1 MCLYVCVVC
10 IYLHIHV
17 CIPINIYMHVF
28 AYFRSRNPDAL
39 NLLIKLFIERSHS
52 LWKVPE
58 VCTAARVAK
67 KRYHG
72 VSIRAYLIISFCICT
87 YMCMYAH
94 NHTYTHY
101 VRQQELLTKRLLHVM
116 FLLIHA

>member
-1 MCLYVCVVC
+1 
-10 IYLHIHV
+10 
-17 CIPINIYMHVF
+17 MHVF

-58 VCTAARVAK
+58 VSTAARIAK

-72 VSIRAYLIISFCICT
+72 VSTRAYLIISICT
-87 YMCMYAH
+87 VNVAICDMSFAHTDTSMNRGTQYAH
-94 NHTYTHY
+94 IHVCMLTTTHTYIMY
-101 VRQQELLTKRLLHVM
+101 SSNSC
-116 FLLIHA
+116 